1 MKLDA
6 KLEKQAKKT
15 AEVLYQEVEKKVLG
29 IHKVLLHTKAMAEV
43 IGVDSKTVAKYF
55 PDGEE
60 LDKISTPKK
69 FEKFIMK
76 DLIKPIAEDIE
87 RNLKNIKKAIR
98 PEIEER
104 IECVKKNKKYKNVN
118 GIEQAVDYLRDSVE
132 DKVQEF
138 LNKNNLGREI
148 SKLIEAMKDQ
158 IVSIIESLEKSV
170 SGLIRSMEKDVS
182 KTKTHEQE
190 LDQKKG
196 HKLELTR
203 G

>member
-1 MKLDA
+1 MKSEPKMKSDA
-6 KLEKQAKKT
+6 KKIADT
-15 AEVLYQEVEKKVLG
+15 ISQEVEKKVLG

-43 IGVDSKTVAKYF
+43 IGVDSKTVAKYL
-55 PDGEE
+55 PDSEE

-69 FEKFIMK
+69 FEKFFMK
-76 DLIKPIAEDIE
+76 ELIKPIAQDIDK
-87 RNLKNIKKAIR
+87 NLKSIKKAIR
-98 PEIEER
+98 PEVQDR
-104 IECVKKNKKYKNVN
+104 IECVRKNKKYKNVN
-118 GIEQAVDYLRDSVE
+118 SIERAIEYMRDSAE

-148 SKLIEAMKDQ
+148 SKLVEAMKDQ
-158 IVSIIESLEKSV
+158 IISIIESLEKTV

-182 KTKTHEQE
+182 KTKTHEQK